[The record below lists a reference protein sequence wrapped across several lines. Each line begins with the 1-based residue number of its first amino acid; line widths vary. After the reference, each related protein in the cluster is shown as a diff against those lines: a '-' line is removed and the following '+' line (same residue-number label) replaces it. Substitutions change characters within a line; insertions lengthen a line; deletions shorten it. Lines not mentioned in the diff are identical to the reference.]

1 MVIYPKKDPLPPDAD
16 TKVRVDKSF
25 RPYDLRNEK
34 AMEELREKICNMVY
48 KCTPIHSAF
57 RACGYDYHTY
67 YRWKTHY
74 EEEKEKYEGTNNTT
88 LLIDFFDPIYES
100 NGNNESK
107 LAEVLYNKA
116 IDEEDLDAVKYALD
130 KLHKWKETKSVEV
143 DTAEDKTFELNI
155 VPMEDK
161 VKDNSETDDE

>member
-1 MVIYPKKDPLPPDAD
+1 MVIYPKKAPLPPDAD
-16 TKVRVDKSF
+16 VKVRVEKSY
-25 RPYDLRNEK
+25 RPYPLRNERR
-34 AMEELREKICNMVY
+34 MEELREKICKLVY

-57 RACGYDYHTY
+57 RACGFDYHTY

-74 EEEKEKYEGTNNTT
+74 EEEKEKYEDTNETT

-100 NGNNESK
+100 SGNNESK
-107 LAEVLYNKA
+107 LAGVLFSKA

-161 VKDNSETDDE
+161 IAKKEEESDE